1 MKRLLSIFLSFV
13 ILIISLFAY
22 DISAYAVQSIVVNSK
37 NDSYVISISGPDI
50 TSELKKAFDYCR
62 SNASKDNICTIS
74 TPKGKFETSANIY
87 LSSYTQ
93 LDMTAGTTLINA
105 TNGIGNIFL
114 TRYGTGGYDGLVNF
128 KMYGGTLGYHSD
140 NKNGNCLLRIGHAR
154 DILIDHV
161 TFKDNYQSHHV
172 EIAACKNITFN
183 GCTFDGQTSDLS
195 KTSSEALQIDILE
208 KSAHFTN
215 MSPYDG
221 TMNDGVTVQNCTFQN
236 VVRGLGTH
244 SSYLN
249 YYQKNIK
256 IINNT
261 FKNISSTAITCTNYV
276 NANVSNN
283 IIENCGKGVDFYMM
297 RSTPNLS
304 KVCFLDKNGKKNTDC
319 AGTISNN
326 KISVAA
332 TKDVSSPTAIYIF
345 GNKVTSAKGSV
356 PAADY
361 YVGKITVKSN
371 TINTKGNGIRLYDV
385 KNSNIS
391 SNTVNYTS
399 TEKNS
404 VGKSGIYLTDV
415 SNKNTISSNT
425 VNKFENGIFIDT
437 SAKNTIKSNTVSKT
451 YKNGIYMRNNK
462 SANSLLSNKLSS
474 NGDNGIYIT
483 NAYCSKIS
491 SNTVTSP
498 KKQGIYLNSGASAG
512 TVSSNTITSSGSN
525 GVLVNKNAKITDF
538 VSNKISKSTN
548 NAFSCTGKVTKVSSN
563 TLSDN
568 KKYGLFFDIGSEG
581 TVYKNKFSSNK
592 SGNVDAKGKSRSYIF
607 SNVSKSSV
615 SSIVKN
621 TDKKTKKIKNVSVK
635 FKKVS
640 YATVYYVYRST
651 SKSSGYKKVA
661 SLSPSSLTYTDKDI
675 KAGKTYYY
683 KVRAVTKRYGV
694 TTYSSYSSVKS
705 VKI

>member
-1 MKRLLSIFLSFV
+1 MKRSLSVFLSFI
-13 ILIISLFAY
+13 ILISSVFSFAF
-22 DISAYAVQSIVVNSK
+22 SAYAGQSVVVNSK
-37 NDSYVISISGPDI
+37 GESYVISVSGTDI
-50 TSELKKAFDYCR
+50 TDELKKAFTYCR
-62 SNASKDNICTIS
+62 NNASKDNICTIT
-74 TPKGKFETSANIY
+74 TPKGTFETSANIY

-114 TRYGTGGYDGLVNF
+114 TRSGTGGYDGLVNF
-128 KMYGGTLGYHSD
+128 KMYGGTLGYHSN

-183 GCTFDGQTSDLS
+183 ACTFDGQTSDLS

-208 KSAHFTN
+208 GNSHFTN
-215 MSPYDG
+215 MAPYDG

-236 VVRGLGTH
+236 VVRGVGTH

-261 FKNISSTAITCTNYV
+261 FKNISSTAITCTNYI

-283 IIENCGKGVDFYMM
+283 TIENCGQGIYYYMM
-297 RSTPNLS
+297 RSTSNLS
-304 KVCFLDKNGKKNTDC
+304 KVCYLDKNGKRNIDC
-319 AGTISNN
+319 KSVLSNN
-326 KISVAA
+326 KISVVP
-332 TKDVSSPTAIYIF
+332 TKDVSSPTAIYVF
-345 GNKVTSAKGSV
+345 GNKVTAAKGSV
-356 PAADY
+356 PVADY

-371 TINTKGNGIRLYDV
+371 TISTKANGIRLYDV

-404 VGKSGIYLTDV
+404 SSTSGIYLTNISNNNSV
-415 SNKNTISSNT
+415 SLNRVS
-425 VNKFENGIFIDT
+425 KFENGIFIDT
-437 SAKNTIKSNTVSKT
+437 SAGNAFKSNTVSNT

-462 SANSLLSNKLSS
+462 SANSLLSNKINSS
-474 NGDNGIYIT
+474 GDNGIYVT

-491 SNTVTSP
+491 SNTVTSS
-498 KKQGIYLNSGASAG
+498 KKQGIYLASGASAG
-512 TVSSNTITSSGSN
+512 TVASNSITSSGSN
-525 GVLVNKNAKITDF
+525 GVLVNKSAKITNF
-538 VSNKISKSTN
+538 ISNKISKSAN
-548 NAFSCTGKVTKVSSN
+548 SAFSCGGKVTKVSSN
-563 TLSDN
+563 TLTDN
-568 KKYGLFFDIGSEG
+568 KKYGIFFDVGSTG
-581 TVYKNKFSSNK
+581 TAYTNKYSSNK
-592 SGNVDAKGKSRSYIF
+592 FGNIDAKGKSRSYIF

-621 TDKKTKKIKNVSVK
+621 TDKKTKKTKDITVNV
-635 FKKVS
+635 KKVS

-651 SKSSGYKKVA
+651 SKSSGYTRVA
-661 SLSPSSLTYTDKDI
+661 SLSPSSLSYKDKNI
-675 KAGKTYYY
+675 KVGKTYYY

-694 TTYSSYSSVKS
+694 TVYSSYSSVKS